1 MEYWVSYIPNAISHS
16 GVESEEDEPEEGDDD
31 EVVDVEGFSPP
42 PDLPYQHSKV
52 VSIMNECA
60 AHMNL
65 IRVAPD
71 NPDLELDRSLL
82 N

>member
-1 MEYWVSYIPNAISHS
+1 MLHSFCLS
-16 GVESEEDEPEEGDDD
+16 GVESEENESEEEEEEDEL
-31 EVVDVEGFSPP
+31 VDVERFTPP

-52 VSIMNECA
+52 VTIMNECA

-71 NPDLELDRSLL
+71 NPDLELDRSAAYTAV
-82 N
+82 